1 MVQTTAERENNG
13 HHLIA
18 DWKLDMVHFWNNN
31 HNKYLILGHRLL
43 TGNYMNNHN
52 LTEIRLDVILSML
65 KLYCIFQELMDGFQ
79 RELEMKLSGTAQ
91 RIFWENP
98 AITLP

>member
-13 HHLIA
+13 HHLIT
-18 DWKLDMVHFWNNN
+18 DWKLGMVHFWNNN
-31 HNKYLILGHRLL
+31 HNKYLILGHKLL
-43 TGNYMNNHN
+43 AGNYMINHN

-65 KLYCIFQELMDGFQ
+65 KLFCIFQELMDGFQ